1 MTSKPHSDVPAG
13 LDDADGATQ
22 PSGMHRPH
30 HGVLDTV
37 ETTALDE
44 VQHENALRD
53 STLRTPR

>member
-1 MTSKPHSDVPAG
+1 MTSKPHSDTPTG
-13 LDDADGATQ
+13 QDDASGAPQ
-22 PSGMHRPH
+22 PPGMHRPH

-44 VQHENALRD
+44 VEHENALRD